1 MGNYVTVTPNS
12 GSLQEV
18 LTIGLPVETFGVSV
32 QSLMG
37 VVRLKAVSFFSFVS
51 QYIERMRENGSW
63 GYSLE

>member
-32 QSLMG
+32 QSLISREC
-37 VVRLKAVSFFSFVS
+37 VR
-51 QYIERMRENGSW
+51 RDPG
-63 GYSLE
+63 GTP

>member
-18 LTIGLPVETFGVSV
+18 LTIGLPVEKFGVSV

-37 VVRLKAVSFFSFVS
+37 VVRLKAVSFFLF
-51 QYIERMRENGSW
+51 
-63 GYSLE
+63 